1 LQEGCIASTLSPI
14 DRADIDFSM
23 DTYGDDHEELSR
35 YILSFGLRSMS
46 VELIEVFKEQGESLR
61 VKSETY
67 TSFDPLKQHLCKEVG
82 ARMSLEHCLHILRS
96 CTLIIIFV

>member
-14 DRADIDFSM
+14 DRADIVFSM

-35 YILSFGLRSMS
+35 YILSFGLHSMS
-46 VELIEVFKEQGESLR
+46 VELIEVFKEQDGSLR

-67 TSFDPLKQHLCKEVG
+67 TNFDPLKQHLCKEVG
-82 ARMSLEHCLHILRS
+82 SRMSLGHCLHILRC
-96 CTLIIIFV
+96 CTLIMVSV